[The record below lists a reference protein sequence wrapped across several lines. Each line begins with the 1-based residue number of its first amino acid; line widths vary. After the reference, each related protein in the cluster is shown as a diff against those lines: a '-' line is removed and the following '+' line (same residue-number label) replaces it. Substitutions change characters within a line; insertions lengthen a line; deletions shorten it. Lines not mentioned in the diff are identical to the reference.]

1 MWDVIVDL
9 REDSPTRFKSFGV
22 ELTALNHLALYVPR
36 GFAHGFQTLAD
47 DTEVLYQM
55 SDFYHPDL
63 ARGVRWDDP
72 KLAIRWPLPDPILSP
87 RDRGYA
93 LLP

>member
-1 MWDVIVDL
+1 
-9 REDSPTRFKSFGV
+9 
-22 ELTALNHLALYVPR
+22 
-36 GFAHGFQTLAD
+36 
-47 DTEVLYQM
+47 M
-55 SDFYHPDL
+55 SEFYHADL

-72 KLAIRWPLPDPILSP
+72 KLAIRWPVPDPILSP